1 MWEFLK
7 KIYISGFISCTFS
20 QRNYLLHHL
29 YLLTD
34 ARVLT
39 CNFVST
45 SLETHS
51 FISRRQWSLQVT
63 MTLQPIGVFWVK
75 FENWNYWSICKF
87 QKTERLNYN
96 FWKFWGVNLNIL
108 GNLRTKMQNLKFLG
122 VIWNSLN
129 LTYKILHKFPSF

>member
-1 MWEFLK
+1 MGLNKLVGSGVKSYLACSFLLGFIRHHQIQPSSFNFTMVIFLHSSFMWMTCYLLGVLYFPSLPLNQDYIYIIIFGLKMWEFLK

-51 FISRRQWSLQVT
+51 FISRRQ
-63 MTLQPIGVFWVK
+63 
-75 FENWNYWSICKF
+75 
-87 QKTERLNYN
+87 
-96 FWKFWGVNLNIL
+96 
-108 GNLRTKMQNLKFLG
+108 
-122 VIWNSLN
+122 
-129 LTYKILHKFPSF
+129 